1 MFTTELFK
9 DIIIFAFSEIG
20 AMGARGYFEG
30 ISETGDVIEFDY
42 IAEPDAWEKLKNLFP
57 ILKDCYFNGSVGCR
71 DPKEPKEIVFSFGV
85 SSEEQKGT
93 RVARGWAHI
102 YMGFGNHLVVRKD
115 HIQGFKQHLC
125 DLTTEVGLYQEWR
138 DRAKLYVKSLKAMH
152 KGGF

>member
-20 AMGARGYFEG
+20 GMGERCYFEG

-42 IAEPDAWEKLKNLFP
+42 IAEPDVWEILKSLFP
-57 ILKDCYFNGSVGCR
+57 VLQGRYFYGPIMEYR
-71 DPKEPKEIVFSFGV
+71 DPKEPQEIVICFGA
-85 SSEEQKGT
+85 SSEEQSWKYT
-93 RVARGWAHI
+93 
-102 YMGFGNHLVVRKD
+102 YMGFGNHLLVRKD
-115 HIQGFKQHLC
+115 HFKGFKEHLC

-138 DRAKLYVKSLKAMH
+138 DRAKLYVKSLTAMH